1 MDRQGP
7 QGGGGGGTM
16 VDVGLKRDVRI
27 DYTLKPGVRVTL
39 QLPPNQDQPAKGG
52 WVAGSW

>member
-16 VDVGLKRDVRI
+16 VDVGLRRDVRI

-52 WVAGSW
+52 